1 MAYGFAPGVSGCFAD
16 GRLVILDL
24 EADRY
29 RLLPLAAEAAV
40 LRHFHGE
47 VRQSGDERALA
58 RLRDIGV
65 LQVQPGGGVGHLC
78 RHPLPECSF
87 FDDPWQPSSA
97 VAVGCAAL
105 SVLGAMT
112 NLRLRGL
119 ARTLEALLCSNS
131 PPAAVLSC
139 SQRHA
144 AAFAELRLIV
154 RTLDRC
160 LPLSIALART
170 ARRTDG
176 DIRLVIGVKLD
187 PFGAH
192 AWVQRGNVVL
202 NDRLD
207 AVVPFTPIL
216 VR

>member
-1 MAYGFAPGVSGCFAD
+1 MSGCVAD
-16 GRLVILDL
+16 GRLIILDVA
-24 EADRY
+24 ADRY
-29 RLLPLAAEAAV
+29 RMLPPAAETAI
-40 LRHFHGE
+40 LRHFHGDGL
-47 VRQSGDERALA
+47 QCGDERALA
-58 RLRDIGV
+58 RLLANGI
-65 LQVQPGGGVGHLC
+65 LQVQPDGVGGQLC
-78 RHPLPECSF
+78 GHALPELSF
-87 FDDPWQPSSA
+87 FDDPWRTPGA
-97 VAVGCAAL
+97 VAVARAAL
-105 SVLGAMT
+105 SVVRAMAD
-112 NLRLRGL
+112 LRLRGL
-119 ARTLEALLCSNS
+119 ARTLEAFPRSNS
-131 PPAAVLSC
+131 SPAAALSC

-144 AAFAELRLIV
+144 AAFAELRLIM

-170 ARRTDG
+170 ARRSDG